1 MQRVGFRMKLKKGF
15 QAEYQKRHDE
25 LWPELEALL
34 KSAGIRDYVIFLDEE
49 TLSLFASLSIDNPA
63 ALDEL
68 PKQPVMQ
75 RWWEYM
81 SDIMDSHPDNS
92 PVTFPLK
99 EVFYMQ

>member
-1 MQRVGFRMKLKKGF
+1 MKLKKGF
-15 QAEYQKRHDE
+15 EAEYQKRHDD

-49 TLSLFASLSIDNPA
+49 TLSLFACLSIDDPA

-68 PKQPVMQ
+68 PRQPVMQ

>member
-1 MQRVGFRMKLKKGF
+1 MKMKLKKGF
-15 QAEYQKRHDE
+15 EAEYKQRHDE

-34 KSAGIRDYVIFLDEE
+34 KATGIRHYAIFLDEE
-49 TLSLFASLSIDNPA
+49 TLTLFASFSIDDTA
-63 ALDEL
+63 ALAEL

-75 RWWEYM
+75 RWWKYM

-99 EVFYMQ
+99 EVFYMK

>member
-1 MQRVGFRMKLKKGF
+1 MKLKKGF
-15 QAEYQKRHDE
+15 EAEYQKRHDE
-25 LWPELEALL
+25 LWPELKALL

-49 TLSLFASLSIDNPA
+49 TLSLFASLSIDDPA

>member
-1 MQRVGFRMKLKKGF
+1 MKLKKGF
-15 QAEYQKRHDE
+15 EAEYQKRHDD

-49 TLSLFASLSIDNPA
+49 TLSLFASLSIDDPA

>member
-1 MQRVGFRMKLKKGF
+1 MKLKKGF
-15 QAEYQKRHDE
+15 EAEYKKRHDE

-34 KSAGIRDYVIFLDEE
+34 KSAGIRDYVIFLDKE
-49 TLSLFASLSIDNPA
+49 TLSLFACLSIDDPA

-68 PKQPVMQ
+68 PRQPVMQ